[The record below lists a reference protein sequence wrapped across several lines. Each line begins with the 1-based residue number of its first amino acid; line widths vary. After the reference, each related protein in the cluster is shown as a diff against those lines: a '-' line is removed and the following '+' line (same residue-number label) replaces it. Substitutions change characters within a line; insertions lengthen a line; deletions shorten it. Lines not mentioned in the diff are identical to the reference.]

1 MTEVKR
7 MGGLHYGVILNVTE
21 VKRMGGLHYGVILI
35 WMLGGRRRRNCL
47 LPNGLLWDRGSP

>member
-1 MTEVKR
+1 

>member
-7 MGGLHYGVILNVTE
+7 MGGLHYGVIL
-21 VKRMGGLHYGVILI
+21 M

-47 LPNGLLWDRGSP
+47 CLTDCCGTEEAHKLRNKIRILSVY